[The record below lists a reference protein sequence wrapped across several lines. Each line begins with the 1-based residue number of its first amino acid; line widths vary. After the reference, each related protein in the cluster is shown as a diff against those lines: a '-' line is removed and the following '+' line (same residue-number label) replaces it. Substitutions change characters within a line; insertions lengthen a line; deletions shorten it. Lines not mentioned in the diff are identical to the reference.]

1 MGEVKTIT
9 RVPVR
14 ALALMG
20 AVIEAVLG
28 LISGIITAISIDVAL
43 STLHSDFPITAS
55 LGTGATAEASVIII
69 GIVGGFI
76 SGYIIIAIVALIYNW
91 LAPRIGGIKLELE

>member
-1 MGEVKTIT
+1 MGEVKTIA

-14 ALALMG
+14 AVALMG
-20 AVIEAVLG
+20 AIIEAVLG

-69 GIVGGFI
+69 GIVGG
-76 SGYIIIAIVALIYNW
+76 YIIIAIVALIYNW